1 MPKII
6 EAVYENGVFKPLQ
19 KVDLKEG
26 EKVRL
31 KLESAEDI
39 VRDAFGILKG
49 KNTLKALKEL
59 ENEFVQNN
67 YFRASKNSFLLIS
80 ASFSIPRSVPGFSS
94 G

>member
-31 KLESAEDI
+31 VLRENVDDLRGKYGRRKIDMVEL
-39 VRDAFGILKG
+39 RDEIHD
-49 KNTLKALKEL
+49 
-59 ENEFVQNN
+59 
-67 YFRASKNSFLLIS
+67 RRDH
-80 ASFSIPRSVPGFSS
+80 FSR
-94 G
+94 